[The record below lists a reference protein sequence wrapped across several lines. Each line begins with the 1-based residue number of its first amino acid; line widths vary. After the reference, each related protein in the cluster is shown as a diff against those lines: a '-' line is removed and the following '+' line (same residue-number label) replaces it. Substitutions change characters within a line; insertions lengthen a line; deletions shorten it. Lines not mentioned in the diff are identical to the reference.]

1 MNRYGRR
8 PQREYHQPSDDQDVF
23 LKLLLAGALV
33 CFLLLSGLFLFAGW
47 HALRKPVAAG
57 KETGNSSDRAAGDRS
72 SVPKNN
78 AAANVPVLA
87 ESKVGTTAPGV
98 RRLADSNSPDPENVA
113 PKYAWA
119 TNQKLVYEF
128 KIKAEL
134 GSKEIR
140 YRGRNTLE
148 ATGKIAKVTAEEQTQ
163 EGSGTGFVVHPDGV
177 VVTCAHVVEGAK
189 EITATL
195 GGKTYDG
202 SVIKL
207 DTENDLAFVQLDA
220 KGLPHLKVAD
230 SDQVR
235 LGQDVRAIGYPLS
248 DVLGKSIKVTKGE
261 VSGRGGPAG
270 INGLQIDATI
280 NPGNSGG
287 PLVDNYGR
295 LVGVTSSMLAG
306 IGISEVGFAV
316 PSNKVTELA
325 KQLNVEIESGD
336 IETGNTV
343 PKLSAPDIV
352 DLVRAST
359 VLLEVTSGPG
369 GVGMELPHELRFFC
383 HWYQTSTPG
392 MLGRIAHPGRHF
404 NGVLQVNTSG
414 KIIAD
419 DSQAPLPMLLGNAG
433 GVGIETLPS
442 SAPGRIVSNQIVILQ
457 TPKPSGRRPGF
468 DPFGFGTPR
477 RPPWARPK
485 TQLPK
490 DSGARI
496 GHESVTMI
504 LGEPSHGSVT
514 LTKKY
519 SLTVDGESKDIK
531 PLTITGSGEGRFDPV
546 NGQMLEMKQEF
557 TIIVQEKNVTV
568 RIPVTMDYKQVDQET
583 LAKEK
588 QAAVQREIAR
598 AKKKAAGSSLSVKAS
613 TFDSPT
619 QRSPSNE
626 PQSKSFSVKDAPQS
640 ANLRKFNFKK

>member
-1 MNRYGRR
+1 MNRHSNK
-8 PQREYHQPSDDQDVF
+8 PHDEHHQPSDDNDVF
-23 LKLLLAGALV
+23 LKLVLAGILA
-33 CFLLLSGLFLFAGW
+33 CFLLLTGLFLFTGW
-47 HALRKPVAAG
+47 YALREPVAKADADE
-57 KETGNSSDRAAGDRS
+57 KSLNMAAGDRS
-72 SVPKNN
+72 RIAKITTTEN
-78 AAANVPVLA
+78 ASVLA
-87 ESKVGTTAPGV
+87 QSKADTNAPGV
-98 RRLADSNSPDPENVA
+98 RRLADSNSPDPEKA
-113 PKYAWA
+113 ALKYAW
-119 TNQKLVYEF
+119 TSNQKLVYEF
-128 KIKAEL
+128 EIKAEI
-134 GSKEIR
+134 GSGKIQ
-140 YRGRNTLE
+140 YRGRNTIE
-148 ATGKIAKVTAEEQTQ
+148 PTGQIADVATEEQTQ
-163 EGSGTGFVVHPDGV
+163 EGSGTGFVIHPDGV

-189 EITATL
+189 KITATL

-220 KGLPHLKVAD
+220 KRLPHLKVAD

-287 PLVDNYGR
+287 PLVDNQGR

-316 PSNKVTELA
+316 PSNIVTELA

-336 IETGNTV
+336 TA

-383 HWYQTSTPG
+383 HWYQTPTPG
-392 MLGRIAHPGRHF
+392 TLLRIAQPSRHF
-404 NGVLQVNTSG
+404 NGDLQVNSSG

-419 DSQAPLPMLLGNAG
+419 DSGAPLPMLLGSAG
-433 GVGIETLPS
+433 CVGIETLPS
-442 SAPGRIVSNQIVILQ
+442 SAPGRIVSNQIVVLQ
-457 TPKPSGRRPGF
+457 APKPNERRPGF
-468 DPFGFGTPR
+468 DPFGFGSFDTPR
-477 RPPWARPK
+477 RPPWMRPK
-485 TQLPK
+485 TPPPQA
-490 DSGARI
+490 SGAMF
-496 GHESVTMI
+496 GNESVTMI
-504 LGEPSHGSVT
+504 LGKPARGSMT
-514 LTKKY
+514 LTKEY
-519 SLTVDGESKDIK
+519 SLTVDGESEDIK
-531 PLTITGSGEGRFDPV
+531 PLTIIGSGEGRFDSV
-546 NGQMLEMKQEF
+546 GGQMLEMKQKF
-557 TIIVQEKNVTV
+557 TITVQEKNVTL
-568 RIPVTMDYKQVDQET
+568 RIPVTMDYQQVDQET

-588 QAAVQREIAR
+588 EAATQREIAR

-613 TFDSPT
+613 LFDSPT
-619 QRSPSNE
+619 KRSTRNKPQPKSN
-626 PQSKSFSVKDAPQS
+626 SVKDAPQS
-640 ANLRKFNFKK
+640 ADLRKFNFKK